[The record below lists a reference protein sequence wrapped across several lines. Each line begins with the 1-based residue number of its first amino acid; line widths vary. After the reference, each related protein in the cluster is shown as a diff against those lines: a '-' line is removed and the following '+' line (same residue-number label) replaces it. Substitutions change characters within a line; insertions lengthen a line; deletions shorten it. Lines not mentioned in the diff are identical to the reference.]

1 MSFFFRETRD
11 VVSKVKRPL
20 NFLGICIYRQKMYS
34 ITVLK
39 NCIFCM
45 AGKNSSMKSK
55 YYENV
60 L

>member
-1 MSFFFRETRD
+1 M
-11 VVSKVKRPL
+11 